1 MFDSV
6 DFTDLDFV
14 RAANKKQ
21 QDGQIAADYVVMMS
35 RCKDHYF
42 HLDCLKAQLGIKDY
56 LECSTCMVM
65 YGRKTGDQPPGTMT
79 WVKESFACDG
89 YPGDMKTW
97 VINYEFPSGIH
108 PETKKPFHGDGR
120 VGYLP
125 DNEEG
130 VEVLAL
136 LVESFRRKLTF
147 TVGFS
152 VVRGQDNC
160 IVWNGVHHKTR
171 THGGSTRYGYPDPT
185 YCNRVKQELALKGV
199 VFESDQHKQELIKEV
214 TTQLN
219 EVMHGQTNKSKNKKI
234 DFSRLTGF
242 KIPGF

>member
-1 MFDSV
+1 MI
-6 DFTDLDFV
+6 T
-14 RAANKKQ
+14 
-21 QDGQIAADYVVMMS
+21 
-35 RCKDHYF
+35 
-42 HLDCLKAQLGIKDY
+42 
-56 LECSTCMVM
+56 
-65 YGRKTGDQPPGTMT
+65 YGMKTGDQPPGSMT
-79 WVKESFACDG
+79 WSKEAFTCDG
-89 YPGDMKTW
+89 YPHGTETW

-136 LVESFRRKLTF
+136 LVASFQRKLTF

-152 VVRGQDNC
+152 VVRGRDNC

-171 THGGSTRYGYPDPT
+171 TFGGSTRYGYPDPT
-185 YCNRVKQELALKGV
+185 YCNRVKQELALKCV

-214 TTQLN
+214 TTKLK
-219 EVMHGQTNKSKNKKI
+219 EVKHGKPSKSKNNKPDI
-234 DFSRLTGF
+234 SVLAGF
-242 KIPGF
+242 KIPGFN